1 MFQYWHGLWK
11 YDLLEKFTCCVTK
24 EDIDFDYNSLL
35 YGDDMILFQLI
46 IPFFDNTAFIF
57 PRPYDFEMNMFCM
70 VTSSRSRILFTCLE

>member
-46 IPFFDNTAFIF
+46 IPFFDNIRLLSFLV
-57 PRPYDFEMNMFCM
+57 RM
-70 VTSSRSRILFTCLE
+70 ILRLTCSVWLHRHGRGYYSHV